1 MLPPI
6 YLPTDADIVIT
17 AATDTYKMR
26 RQLVFF
32 PTLLHRSEIGSFLIL
47 RRPQRHGQLRRDLFN
62 APTVNARKRAPCS
75 LSVAAQCF
83 FLISPFLEPLSDSIQ
98 VDEI

>member
-17 AATDTYKMR
+17 AATDTHKMR
-26 RQLVFF
+26 LQFVFF
-32 PTLLHRSEIGSFLIL
+32 PTLLHRSEIGSFSIL

-62 APTVNARKRAPCS
+62 APDGQRTKARTMLPQRRRAMLFSYMTIP
-75 LSVAAQCF
+75 
-83 FLISPFLEPLSDSIQ
+83 
-98 VDEI
+98 